1 MTIRAMPR
9 VLLVALLVAAPACQQ
24 AQASRSGPTPREL
37 ELAADLDALRTQV
50 RQIRVD
56 DKHLGR
62 LARTATGH
70 IQALGHR
77 LDRVATRLADLKE
90 KLADGGAIAASAA
103 ADAKAAAAR
112 AAELAQQL
120 AILEQ
125 RFDYHLKHS
134 QGGG

>member
-9 VLLVALLVAAPACQQ
+9 VLVVALLVAAPACQQ
-24 AQASRSGPTPREL
+24 AQASRGGPTPRER
-37 ELAADLDALRTQV
+37 ELAASLDALRAQV

-56 DKHLGR
+56 DRHLGR
-62 LARTATGH
+62 VARTATRH
-70 IQALGHR
+70 LEALGDR
-77 LDRVATRLADLKE
+77 LDLVATKLADFKV

-103 ADAKAAAAR
+103 ADAKAVAAR
-112 AAELAQQL
+112 AAELARQL